1 MPLNANEGLAT
12 MHTFLPVRLL
22 LIQLNIHMRLT
33 ARFELPALA
42 VRPPEAKSSQIQ
54 NVTSL
59 SGACSDKCECER
71 TLARHFPTSRTR
83 GPELT
88 RQRHWAFASSS
99 YIRINHHF
107 RGFWPDFDLFLSDAK
122 MRTGA
127 QHSETGVRQG
137 RNYDAAL
144 QPPSLELSRSGGRKE
159 SELVHA
165 FCAPGWFG
173 AVISQ

>member
-1 MPLNANEGLAT
+1 MSAKAVSKSSKPGASKEPSAVTKLYLFAYNAGQVVGWSYILWQLVNYYILQGPEFRAQVTLWEYTRLAVIIFQNAAFVEILNASFGLVKSN
-12 MHTFLPVRLL
+12 PV
-22 LIQLNIHMRLT
+22 
-33 ARFELPALA
+33 
-42 VRPPEAKSSQIQ
+42 
-54 NVTSL
+54 VT
-59 SGACSDKCECER
+59 G
-71 TLARHFPTSRTR
+71 FQVFSRT
-83 GPELT
+83 
-88 RQRHWAFASSS
+88 
-99 YIRINHHF
+99 
-107 RGFWPDFDLFLSDAK
+107 DAK